1 MLASCIYQIV
11 FFYRMKF
18 FLHCYL
24 YLIFNFSTMCS
35 LANFFQW
42 CSPPDHARNSTKK
55 HVFFI
60 TFLLFHI
67 YVCATHCVYTY
78 NIQTN
83 INLHNIF
90 LVEQL
95 LSCGTTTTTT
105 RRLVICTQL
114 NDLSKSSILCE
125 AFYIYTYIHNIC
137 GVYMNKML
145 FCVYVRVLNFYFCLC
160 TSQRRRRIRI
170 YIWEHIKC
178 CVNVCVLLAGAFLLF
193 LILFLYIFYCFF
205 ICIYTA
211 ILFVFFPM
219 EIFTLNTIHP
229 SINIYIHIL
238 VYLQSCTFIFVII

>member
-1 MLASCIYQIV
+1 MLASCILNC
-11 FFYRMKF
+11 FFLSHAI

-42 CSPPDHARNSTKK
+42 CSPPDHSHNSTKK

-60 TFLLFHI
+60 TFLRFSYLC
-67 YVCATHCVYTY
+67 VCNNTLRIHTY

-105 RRLVICTQL
+105 TWRLVICTQL

-125 AFYIYTYIHNIC
+125 AFYIHNMLYIYEQNVILRLRERTEFLLLFMYVAATTTNTHL
-137 GVYMNKML
+137 YLRAHKML
-145 FCVYVRVLNFYFCLC
+145 CVCVRVTRGCISLVFNFVFYTF
-160 TSQRRRRIRI
+160 SI
-170 YIWEHIKC
+170 
-178 CVNVCVLLAGAFLLF
+178 AFLF
-193 LILFLYIFYCFF
+193 VYIY
-205 ICIYTA
+205 YTA
-211 ILFVFFPM
+211 ILFVFFQWKYS
-219 EIFTLNTIHP
+219 L
-229 SINIYIHIL
+229 
-238 VYLQSCTFIFVII
+238 